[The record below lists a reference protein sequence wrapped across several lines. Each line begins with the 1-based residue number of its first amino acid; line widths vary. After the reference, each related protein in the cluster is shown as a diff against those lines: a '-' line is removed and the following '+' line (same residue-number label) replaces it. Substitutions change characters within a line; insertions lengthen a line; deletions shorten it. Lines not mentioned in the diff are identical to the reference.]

1 MIETIIHFNYSV
13 FNKILDM
20 LNGLPEILLIIF
32 GPVIFAFISTFVLIA
47 DHLYLIYLWFA
58 QMGWFFT
65 KAALLTFG
73 GAYAVLPYVYQG
85 AVDQFAWVTAQQMMD
100 GLELGETTPG
110 PLIMVVAFVAFVGG
124 YVKALLGPE
133 SLFLAGGL
141 AAALAAGLAAA
152 LADGLAAVFLAGG
165 LGINKP
171 HVFSIFLNKLFPH
184 LNVIPHKGRKNLVG
198 DSRVGRG
205 YLQKRPAG

>member
-1 MIETIIHFNYSV
+1 MSPPA
-13 FNKILDM
+13 K
-20 LNGLPEILLIIF
+20 
-32 GPVIFAFISTFVLIA
+32 AIA
-47 DHLYLIYLWFA
+47 V
-58 QMGWFFT
+58 
-65 KAALLTFG
+65 AA
-73 GAYAVLPYVYQG
+73 
-85 AVDQFAWVTAQQMMD
+85 D
-100 GLELGETTPG
+100 GLAA
-110 PLIMVVAFVAFVGG
+110 V
-124 YVKALLGPE
+124 
-133 SLFLAGGL
+133 FLAGLAAVFLAGL
-141 AAALAAGLAAA
+141 AAALADGLAAA